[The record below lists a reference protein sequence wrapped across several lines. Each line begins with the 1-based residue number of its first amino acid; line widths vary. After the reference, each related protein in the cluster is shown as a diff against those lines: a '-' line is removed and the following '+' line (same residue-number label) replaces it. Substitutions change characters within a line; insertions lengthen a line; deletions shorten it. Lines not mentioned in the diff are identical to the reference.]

1 MKQRVDV
8 LLVEKGL
15 ARSRGEAQAL
25 LLAGRV
31 FSGERR
37 IDKAGTTLPEET
49 ELEVRGG
56 KRFVSRGGNKL
67 DGALNDLGVD
77 VNELTCVDIG
87 ASTGGFTDCLLQ
99 RGANRVIAV
108 DVGRGL
114 LDHKLRTDNRVEV
127 REETNAR
134 YLTAADFDA
143 PVDLVVVDAS
153 FIGIGKLL
161 PAIAAILATGAHLL
175 GLVKPQFEVGRDEAK
190 RAKGVIRNP
199 ELREHAVA
207 QARRQ
212 VEDAGFEILG
222 GCDSRVAGP
231 KGNVEYF
238 VWARRR

>member
-1 MKQRVDV
+1 VKKRADI

-25 LLAGRV
+25 LIAGRV
-31 FSGERR
+31 FAGERR
-37 IDKAGTTLPEET
+37 IDKAGTALAEET
-49 ELEVRGG
+49 ELSVKGG

-67 DGALNDLGVD
+67 EGALDNLALD
-77 VNELTCVDIG
+77 VSGSICVDIG

-99 RGANRVIAV
+99 RGAERVYAV

-114 LDHKLRTDNRVEV
+114 LDHKLRIDERVEV
-127 REETNAR
+127 REETNGR
-134 YLTAADFDA
+134 YLKAADFPHAIDW
-143 PVDLVVVDAS
+143 VVVDAS

-161 PAIAAILATGAHLL
+161 PAIAMILNSDAQLL
-175 GLVKPQFEVGRDEAK
+175 GLVKPQFEVGRDEAR
-190 RAKGVIRNP
+190 RAKGVIRDP
-199 ELREHAVA
+199 QVRERAVA
-207 QARRQ
+207 TVKDQIA
-212 VEDAGFEILG
+212 EAGFEVLG

>member
-153 FIGIGKLL
+153 FIGVGKLL